1 MYDVLIFKKNM
12 EKELKLN
19 QTCKKTKEK
28 NKPKTSMILICL
40 DLMYED
46 RATYRN
52 FTTYFKKDHS
62 QPL

>member
-28 NKPKTSMILICL
+28 KQTQNKHDPYLPRPHVRRQSNLQEL
-40 DLMYED
+40 YHL
-46 RATYRN
+46 
-52 FTTYFKKDHS
+52 F
-62 QPL
+62 